1 MPRPSTDSRLA
12 VLLLAVLLAAVPVA
26 APARAQVGIPQIP
39 GMAIDSTLLRFNPV
53 SQVAAGLGFTT
64 IDGGPGQGT
73 FLLLQLQPEL
83 TLRAVGIPQVGLGID
98 APLRVQ
104 LGGDS
109 TGTLR
114 FRREDYDDRNEVL
127 AVLRY
132 VRYGQK
138 GAGQAVYA
146 RFGAVDFGRVGYGA
160 LVEAYRNE
168 VGQDGRTR
176 GGELDLDLGGLG
188 VETLYGSFSRPGVYA
203 GRGFVRPLRLMGGE
217 AGGLNDLTVGV
228 TVAGDLNQ
236 RGGFVNTAA
245 PGEPFFLGTD
255 ADGAPTSAGV
265 AGVADR
271 GALSALGLDVGL
283 RVATAGL
290 VNVAVYTT
298 ATRFSGTAPGG
309 GAGLGGSA
317 GVLLTVAPP
326 EATGTRFDA
335 RLEAIYGGQ
344 GYLPSLFNA
353 FYEVERLLVVDSVNV
368 AGPLAGQT
376 VRQARYQSR
385 RNALAAAPSQGGLV
399 GQASVVLLGLLRV
412 EGRYQQLFD
421 TGATGWAHAGADLL
435 LPDNVAFL
443 RAGVDRWNIGG
454 SQTTNADP
462 EGRSLSMKAEL
473 GVHLSRYLLVGGVAE
488 RAFAPV
494 YQDGQVVDV
503 LRQDRLQP
511 VVQAVFPF

>member
-1 MPRPSTDSRLA
+1 MSRRSLSTAGRLA
-12 VLLLAVLLAAVPVA
+12 GLLAAVLLAAPV
-26 APARAQVGIPQIP
+26 RAQLGIPQIP
-39 GMAIDSTLLRFNPV
+39 GMAVDSTLLRFNPV

-64 IDGGPGQGT
+64 IDGGPGQGNY
-73 FLLLQLQPEL
+73 LLFQLQPEL
-83 TLRAVGIPQVGLGID
+83 NLRAVGIPQVGLGID
-98 APLRVQ
+98 APLRFQV
-104 LGGDS
+104 GGDS

-114 FRREDYDDRNEVL
+114 FRSEDYDDRNEVL
-127 AVLRY
+127 SVLRY

-138 GAGQAVYA
+138 GADQTIYA
-146 RFGAVDFGRVGYGA
+146 RFGAVDFGRVGYGS

-168 VGQDGRTR
+168 VGQDARTR
-176 GGELDLDLGGLG
+176 GGELDVDLGGVG
-188 VETLYGSFSRPGVYA
+188 VETIYGSFTRPGVYA
-203 GRGFVRPLRLMGGE
+203 GRGYVRPLRLMGGE
-217 AGGLNDLTVGV
+217 AGGLNDLTIGV

-255 ADGAPTSAGV
+255 ASGAPTSTGV
-265 AGVADR
+265 LGVEDR
-271 GALSALGLDVGL
+271 GTLSALGVDVGL
-283 RVATAGL
+283 RVAQAGL
-290 VNVAVYTT
+290 VNVALYTN
-298 ATRFSGTAPGG
+298 ATRFSGTAADGG
-309 GAGLGGSA
+309 SGMGGSA

-368 AGPLAGQT
+368 AGPLPGDV

-385 RNALAAAPSQGGLV
+385 RNALAAAPSQGGIV
-399 GQASVVLLGLLRV
+399 GQASVVLLGFLRL

-421 TGATGWAHAGADLL
+421 TGSTGWAHAGADLL
-435 LPDNVAFL
+435 LPRNIAFF
-443 RAGVDRWNIGG
+443 RAGLDRWNIGG
-454 SQTTNADP
+454 NQLTNGDP
-462 EGRSLSMKAEL
+462 EGRNMAMKAEV
-473 GVHLSRYLLVGGVAE
+473 GVHLSPYFLVGGIAE
-488 RAFAPV
+488 RAFSPI
-494 YQDGQVVDV
+494 YQDGQVVDF